1 MTPSPA
7 PRMTP
12 PLPVEGAGARPLSR
26 RWRWAIVGY
35 GLSMLAGLGV
45 ALLLSGAPGSGR
57 IAEVAA
63 LMQQPYL
70 QMLDAY
76 RGQEEGASEVEYVV
90 FESEDESK
98 QALRAFLQGRQDMR
112 YAGKG
117 LLPGVSVVRIRVEG
131 LKASLESLHQQP
143 SVNMVLKAR
152 VGMICH

>member
-7 PRMTP
+7 PHVTPPPSGAGAP
-12 PLPVEGAGARPLSR
+12 PLPV
-26 RWRWAIVGY
+26 RWRWAITGY
-35 GLSMLAGLGV
+35 ALCMLAGLAV

-57 IAEVAA
+57 IAEAVAV
-63 LMQQPYL
+63 MQQPYL

-76 RGQEEGASEVEYVV
+76 RGQDDAAPDIEYVV
-90 FESEDESK
+90 FESEDETK

-112 YAGKG
+112 YAGQG
-117 LLPGVSVVRIRVEG
+117 LFPGVSVVRIRTDH
-131 LKASLESLHQQP
+131 LKASLDTLHQQP